1 MQFVD
6 CGSLHEPQASSLR
19 GGSRGGAFSPAPSP
33 RGLKPAA
40 HRLRGGP
47 RGGALSPAAGPRGLK
62 PAAHKTRGAA
72 LIVCIFAMVI
82 VSSMVVLALDVATTE
97 MSITRNTLDLS
108 KALYVADAG
117 IQHALAML
125 RSDRTWRDGFPSPG
139 VEFPAGWGSGY
150 VVTVADGA
158 GGEVIVT
165 ATGTA
170 GSLSK
175 TIRATITVA
184 P

>member
-1 MQFVD
+1 MRDAAKQIVD
-6 CGSLHEPQASSLR
+6 CH
-19 GGSRGGAFSPAPSP
+19 PAPIPGSSV
-33 RGLKPAA
+33 GLSWKRAYPGIGAGC
-40 HRLRGGP
+40 HR
-47 RGGALSPAAGPRGLK
+47 
-62 PAAHKTRGAA
+62 RGAA

-97 MSITRNTLDLS
+97 MSITRNTMDLS

-125 RSDRTWRDGFPSPG
+125 RADRTWRDGFPSPG
-139 VEFPAGWGSGY
+139 VEFPAGSGSGY
-150 VVTVADGA
+150 VVTVTDGA

-175 TIRATITVA
+175 TVRATITVA

>member
-1 MQFVD
+1 MKD
-6 CGSLHEPQASSLR
+6 AMLMEK
-19 GGSRGGAFSPAPSP
+19 SRKVKIVPFDVSTF
-33 RGLKPAA
+33 RY
-40 HRLRGGP
+40 
-47 RGGALSPAAGPRGLK
+47 
-62 PAAHKTRGAA
+62 RGAA
-72 LIVCIFAMVI
+72 LIVCIFAMII

-97 MSITRNTLDLS
+97 MSITRNTMDLS
-108 KALYVADAG
+108 KALYVADSG
-117 IQHALAML
+117 VQHALAML
-125 RSDRTWRDGFPSPG
+125 RADRTWRDGFPSPG
-139 VEFPAGWGSGY
+139 VEFPPGSGSGY

-175 TIRATITVA
+175 TVRATITVA